1 MREGLPMNGTMT
13 QNPENTTANPE
24 KPAMAALPHA
34 KETAGEFSHGYDN
47 GKLNL
52 DKDHYE
58 GFVSNQV
65 FYNQSVEK
73 LRSRKEELAELEGK
87 LQAAQSESAKWI
99 EKVQIH
105 THRIPVKYQQAERW
119 RTEANRA
126 VDERGQLREL
136 RKNTRN
142 ANPVLI
148 GLFYVIAGGLF
159 ITGDLVI
166 SKDIVA
172 YAFGFKGFEAWTFAG
187 GLAALSLLLKP
198 AYERLIEHYY
208 EIGQQRRYVYFK
220 LALIFFAV
228 TTLTVLGLYRYDAY
242 RVDKMKAFLNT
253 EATYLQSGAGTN
265 SPTLIA
271 KLDSLRRQR
280 MQLNEEL
287 LNDPWGVWS
296 FVLTGILFAIS
307 GAVCLGIGVPIVQTY
322 WKRWVQIPM
331 RIGRMNRME
340 KQSLRE
346 LEKTE
351 ANLADEKAQQA
362 IGEAQLAALPPVDE
376 LQMEIRSI
384 RMEIREIADQQG
396 LYDVDRRVA
405 RYNDGYVRGKVEKPV
420 RNVPEL
426 AEANANGAK

>member
-1 MREGLPMNGTMT
+1 MMQNTENNNAAINRR
-13 QNPENTTANPE
+13 NPEVE
-24 KPAMAALPHA
+24 ALPNA
-34 KETAGEFSHGYDN
+34 KEAAGEFMHGYDN
-47 GKLNL
+47 GQLNL
-52 DKDHYE
+52 EKDHYE

-73 LRSRKEELAELEGK
+73 LQSRKEEMAELEEK
-87 LQAAQSESAKWI
+87 LKFAQAESAKWI

-105 THRIPVKYQQAERW
+105 THRIPVKDQQAERW
-119 RTEANRA
+119 RNEATRA
-126 VDERGQLREL
+126 VEERGQLREL
-136 RKNTRN
+136 RKTTRN

-208 EIGQQRRYVYFK
+208 EMGNQRRYVYFK
-220 LALIFFAV
+220 LSLIFFAI
-228 TTLTVLGLYRYDAY
+228 TTLAVLGLYRYDAY

-265 SPTLIA
+265 SPSLIA

-322 WKRWVQIPM
+322 WKRWVQIPI
-331 RIGRMNRME
+331 RIKRMNRLE
-340 KQSLRE
+340 RKSLQQ
-346 LEKTE
+346 LQATE
-351 ANLADEKAQQA
+351 ADLAEEKAQKA
-362 IGEAQLAALPPVDE
+362 IGEAHLSALSPADE
-376 LQMEIRSI
+376 LQREIRSI
-384 RMEIREIADQQG
+384 RMEMREIADQQG
-396 LYDVDRRVA
+396 LYDVDRRVS
-405 RYNDGYVRGKVEKPV
+405 RYNDGYVRGKVEKNG
-420 RNVPEL
+420 RNIHDL
-426 AEANANGAK
+426 ADSNGNGVKLNR

>member
-1 MREGLPMNGTMT
+1 MKEGLPMKQMIM
-13 QNPENTTANPE
+13 QNPENTPTSPENPG
-24 KPAMAALPHA
+24 MAALPHA
-34 KETAGEFSHGYDN
+34 KETAGDFLHGYDN

-58 GFVSNQV
+58 VFLSNQV
-65 FYNQSVEK
+65 FYNQAVDK
-73 LRSRKEELAELEGK
+73 LQSRNEELAELEEK
-87 LQAAQSESAKWI
+87 LQSAQSESSKWI
-99 EKVQIH
+99 EKVQTH
-105 THRIPVKYQQAERW
+105 THRIPVKDQQAERW

-126 VDERGQLREL
+126 VEERGQLREL

-307 GAVCLGIGVPIVQTY
+307 GAVCLGIGTPIVQTY

-331 RIGRMNRME
+331 RIRRMNRLE

-346 LEKTE
+346 LATTE
-351 ANLADEKAQQA
+351 ATLAEEKAQQA
-362 IGEAQLAALPPVDE
+362 IGKMQLSMLPPVSE
-376 LQMEIRSI
+376 LQQEIRSI

-396 LYDVDRRVA
+396 LYDVDRRVS
-405 RYNDGYVRGKVEKPV
+405 RYNDGYVRGKTEKPA
-420 RNVPEL
+420 RIL
-426 AEANANGAK
+426 AETNGNGVK

>member
-1 MREGLPMNGTMT
+1 MRGGLSTNGTMT
-13 QNPENTTANPE
+13 QHPENTTADP
-24 KPAMAALPHA
+24 KTAVLPHA
-34 KETAGEFSHGYDN
+34 KDTAGDFSHGYDN

-58 GFVSNQV
+58 AFLSNQV
-65 FYNQSVEK
+65 FYNQSVDK
-73 LRSRKEELAELEGK
+73 LRSRQEELTDLEQK
-87 LQAAQSESAKWI
+87 LQAAQAESARWI
-99 EKVQIH
+99 EKVQLH
-105 THRIPVKYQQAERW
+105 THRIPVKEQQAQRW
-119 RTEANRA
+119 RTEADRA
-126 VDERGQLREL
+126 ADERAQLREL

-208 EIGQQRRYVYFK
+208 EMGNQRRYVYFK
-220 LALIFFAV
+220 LSLIFFAI
-228 TTLTVLGLYRYDAY
+228 TTLAVLGLYRYDAY

-322 WKRWVQIPM
+322 WKRWVQIPI
-331 RIGRMNRME
+331 RIRRMNRLE
-340 KQSLRE
+340 KNSLRE
-346 LEKTE
+346 LATTE
-351 ANLADEKAQQA
+351 TDLGEEKAQKA
-362 IGEAQLAALPPVDE
+362 IGEAHLAMLPPTDE
-376 LQMEIRSI
+376 LQREIRSI
-384 RMEIREIADQQG
+384 RMEMREISDQQG
-396 LYDVDRRVA
+396 LYDVDRRVS
-405 RYNDGYVRGKVEKPV
+405 RYNDGYVRGKVEKPA
-420 RNVPEL
+420 RSL
-426 AEANANGAK
+426 AETNGLQ